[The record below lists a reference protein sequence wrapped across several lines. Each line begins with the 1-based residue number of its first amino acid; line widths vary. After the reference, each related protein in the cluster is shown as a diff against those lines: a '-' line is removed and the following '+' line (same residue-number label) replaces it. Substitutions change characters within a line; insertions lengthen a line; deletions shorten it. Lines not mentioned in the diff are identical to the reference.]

1 MFKLEKI
8 FQVDDSVYI
17 NSSIFWKSF
26 SVYLSIYIFSI
37 LEFNSIFDLTNY
49 DIYKISKYF
58 YPSLFFT
65 ISYLIFSFV
74 LGTMKRRYKISFL
87 IFLINDIVPLFISFP
102 LTLYIFFIL
111 KIDFSIDINTTYLF
125 ILIVGNLFI
134 FRKIS
139 DFFYNILINNNT
151 IQRNIMLVGTIDSI
165 EKILKEEKEKINIYK
180 CCLVKYGNES
190 HLDEAKRIL
199 KIPVFTENT
208 EIRIIL
214 EYHELGQIWIL
225 DNNEKN
231 LVNYYLDLVMKF
243 SVDIFLINIVDNVK
257 DNFILPADDLINNKY
272 SYSKYQTSRFY
283 GFDLFIKIFLD
294 KIFAVIFLLML
305 SPIFI
310 LAIIL
315 ILIENG
321 FPIFFTKEVSGWD
334 GRRFKLH
341 KLRTLK
347 NKELDIT
354 INEKKIDT
362 TSLKVGK
369 IIRRLHIDEIPQF
382 FNVLKGDMS
391 VVGPRPHEFQ
401 DDLVYSKVF
410 KKFLKR
416 NKTSPGITGW
426 SQIKGYRGGKP
437 TDEQM
442 RKRMEHDL
450 WYMNNWN
457 TWLDLYII
465 LKTFYVIFNKPK
477 M

>member
-125 ILIVGNLFI
+125 IIIVGNLFI

-416 NKTSPGITGW
+416 NKTSPGITG
-426 SQIKGYRGGKP
+426 
-437 TDEQM
+437 
-442 RKRMEHDL
+442 
-450 WYMNNWN
+450 
-457 TWLDLYII
+457 
-465 LKTFYVIFNKPK
+465 
-477 M
+477 

>member
-426 SQIKGYRGGKP
+426 AQIKGYRGGKP

>member
-1 MFKLEKI
+1 
-8 FQVDDSVYI
+8 
-17 NSSIFWKSF
+17 
-26 SVYLSIYIFSI
+26 
-37 LEFNSIFDLTNY
+37 
-49 DIYKISKYF
+49 
-58 YPSLFFT
+58 
-65 ISYLIFSFV
+65 
-74 LGTMKRRYKISFL
+74 MKRRYKISFL

-426 SQIKGYRGGKP
+426 AQIKGYRGGKP